1 MLSTEMN
8 LIEFKPEWQST
19 TPALS
24 EILDAPVRFNTR
36 IPIVIAEDDVVS
48 RVLLTAILQKAGG
61 DPIVTSN
68 GSDAMTAL
76 RLQSNACVAIVD
88 WMMPEMDGAEVCRRV
103 RASGKPV
110 HVIMLTARDRK
121 EDAVEALDAGADDYL
136 VKPFDSGELLAR
148 VRAGMRTLEVH
159 AVLTERAEALDRFRL
174 PAPAHT
180 LRLPL

>member
-1 MLSTEMN
+1 MN

-19 TPALS
+19 IPAPS
-24 EILDAPVRFNTR
+24 KIVDATVRFNTS
-36 IPIVIAEDDVVS
+36 IPIVVAEDNVVS
-48 RVLLTAILQKAGG
+48 RTLLVAVLRKAGY

-76 RLQSNACVAIVD
+76 RLQSQACVAIVD
-88 WMMPEMDGAEVCRRV
+88 WMMPEMDGAAVCRRV

-159 AVLTERAEALDRFRL
+159 AVLTARAEALDYFRL
-174 PAPAHT
+174 PAPSHMVH
-180 LRLPL
+180 LPL